1 MPFLKDWN
9 CKRHLPAG
17 RAALGRLGGH
27 FFAPLPV
34 LRRRLFALPLF
45 RAAVFFAKSNWLVK
59 SKLSQKSLPPL

>member
-17 RAALGRLGGH
+17 PAALGRLGGH
-27 FFAPLPV
+27 FFTPLPV
-34 LRRRLFALPLF
+34 LRRRLFVLPLF
-45 RAAVFFAKSNWLVK
+45 RAAVFFVK